1 MRVKPSLTDVTSLGH
16 FILWMLLALWL
27 AVSRAK
33 EICEG
38 TIDSPGTYELVGYT
52 CTVTVTDGGSGAKIV
67 FRHASDFNLVGENEQ
82 SPVSVTVE
90 IDDDYYQCD
99 YGFTVH
105 FENVN
110 VDFTGNGVVRMKW
123 SSARFENSK
132 LTSRNE
138 MDVELVAGELAAD
151 GCVFADYASFAAAF
165 GASGPLQKG
174 KGIWSA
180 VDGLTLSAPLPD
192 KPGKITFTP
201 TNFVVAFDQEE
212 ELVVEENKELILKL
226 TGASDMT
233 FEAANLDERHIIEG
247 GVFLTVKKAKVTC
260 GESFKDVALV
270 EKGITIEA
278 GVLSVPYD
286 HVPTEIFTISEDCVV
301 IYEGKSLICL
311 YETSESDCTS
321 LGYEKV
327 KYTENMA
334 VASGAYVGYII
345 GSSALQPKLTYSDG
359 SAKDVEFGSS
369 KFTLSI
375 TTASPDGIILTSDG
389 ELELVASGDLVLK
402 RLVSPAQD
410 KITVTKQVGLTVTE
424 EIALH
429 HATYLT
435 YISESSPWKPF
446 QMNENIK
453 ATFHLR
459 MSDASFD
466 VKEREIQVGTTVF
479 QSSQFNFDTLK
490 FVTVTTI
497 YGLTLQCTGPNVA
510 SGFTIQ
516 VRGAFETLTL
526 ENEWKL
532 IKPTAEKTIKI
543 QWSGGSGKLKHP
555 LENLNDLFT
564 VTGDGV
570 TITKIDTSSSMYQF
584 CLYSSSASKCP
595 LVFDQAVL
603 VSDGKVDQVPEFT
616 SIVYHVT
623 DGLTRL
629 NFKIDSS
636 SSSNVSIRCDD
647 SSSADIV
654 VEFSTES
661 MSVFELVNVKTL
673 SVTGS
678 AVDVDML
685 LLGDSDLHSGGQLL
699 TAISLGTT
707 WKKYDQIVKQLNY
720 KYEDLVLS
728 GYEDSGV
735 MHPNEDEASKINFGQ
750 GTITFSGKSEKSF
763 SLNGRLSVTTY
774 SKATTISADSGITE
788 INQLNIDIATGTSNL
803 PHEITI
809 EDALG
814 SVEVKGNSKMII
826 SANNPDVYIAVSHP
840 FLSFQDS
847 ICSWKPWK
855 PAYEGHLKETSRT
868 SKILYVYKNTPKQDD
883 PEIENIQLIDNSFTV
898 PSNARHYNLTFEEEI
913 ADPIA
918 KFTSNSCAYV
928 TLKNISITVVF
939 NLDNIPQG
947 VSFRF
952 EDCQVRLAGSDAT
965 IKAESMYFHNVELS
979 LAEQR
984 TYRLEVSKEAEI
996 HMDVY
1001 AKMKESIFTGGIFVH
1016 DLHLYNSEEQFI
1028 KGISF
1033 FRDGWKFVLEGSEFT
1048 LKQTEADNV
1057 NLDLYRPDTGGSL
1070 VHEVTVTAMESV
1082 LYGNIVIAIANA
1094 HLCLVFDDSWKTVTG
1109 WANSKAPT
1117 FVESAGKAKVL
1128 YEHNT
1133 DVPGL
1138 LGSPSTV
1145 EFYDKKQ
1152 HNYCVYDA
1160 DKFVYLAACWQR
1172 NDSYP
1177 HPISEH
1183 WEITEDGVYVVYT
1196 SKQPKFG
1203 TNQELT
1209 VTLVS
1214 DSPNFDFNFNLANLN
1229 ENINLVLV
1237 NGGSGVRKA
1246 SFPETTTIKSLTMSQ
1261 GNIDIVLPHPYSAKF
1276 TTTENVELSYRNF
1289 KTHFGGYG
1297 QFSQWFN
1304 IQVGGTL
1311 SIIDDNHFQ
1320 EIKCVTTGWEVQG
1333 GANQWSVSIPVKQV
1347 HGFGLE
1353 TSVISLSLSASGSQL
1368 PGYTSCSLLSASG
1381 FLYID
1386 DSFKSVVV
1394 SGNKVKIVSHS
1405 PNTVISMPWASLPM
1419 TIFSVEGEFKVESR
1433 APTDEKVFCVQG
1445 DSSCGIQGA
1454 EVITTSEIECHGSGR
1469 AVYYVTKEDVSFKV
1483 TDQSS
1488 TIVSIIGVG
1497 SQRRINLA
1505 VQNAEYVTNLVLTK
1519 VNAKLNTNIIVQSF
1533 EASDSTLMWGRGQMK
1548 FSTGRFSS
1556 DYGSISNFA
1565 GEISVLGALVL
1576 NLGNGVM
1583 TGSTITTFT
1592 FESSD
1597 VTASITVPEQLPS
1610 ITIGHKALHCAGNN
1624 HGGIYVKNIGFGKQE
1639 LIYQS
1644 RAMVMVDYDSSAA
1657 HSLSETATQTIPHVA
1672 FIFNENSDITFLK
1685 QLPSSDMC
1693 PLLSSTGKNIT
1704 LAVQAPNDFDFAE
1717 STTIISDF
1725 TSLTNLADLSKLS
1738 QATLYVD
1745 TKDTLDEVQL
1755 GNDGMTLVS
1764 SGNTLDINNH
1774 IIGGP
1779 VTILN
1784 TRLDRGVHV
1793 SIKDGTTKIN
1803 ARFHVGEGSTL
1814 ALGKGFTALEAD
1826 SIMIITGDFG
1836 SHVTWEEPLPSW
1848 VVIGDNINKS
1858 KGLSSGA
1865 IAGIV
1870 VAVLAVLA
1878 VAIFLGVWF
1887 GVIKKRQRDGYDWN
1901 DSVDSPLETNTL

>member
-1 MRVKPSLTDVTSLGH
+1 MTSLGH

-27 AVSRAK
+27 AVSKAV
-33 EICEG
+33 EICDY
-38 TIDSPGTYELVGYT
+38 TIETSGTYELVGYT
-52 CTVTVTDGGSGAKIV
+52 CTVTVKDGGAGAKIV
-67 FRHASDFNLVGENEQ
+67 FRQASDFNLIGENDQ
-82 SPVSVTVE
+82 NPVSVTVE

-99 YGFTVH
+99 YAFTVH

-110 VDFTGNGVVRMKW
+110 VDFTGNGVIKMQW

-132 LTSRNE
+132 LTSKNE
-138 MDVELVAGELAAD
+138 MDVELVAGQLAAD
-151 GCVFADYASFAAAF
+151 GCVFADYPSFAAAF

-180 VDGLTLSAPLPD
+180 VEGLTLSAPLPN

-201 TNFVVAFDQEE
+201 TNFVVTFDDGEE

-226 TGASDMT
+226 SGASDMT
-233 FEAANLDERHIIEG
+233 FEAENLDERHIIEG
-247 GVFLTVKKAKVTC
+247 GVFLSVNKAKVTC
-260 GESFKDVALV
+260 GQSFKDVALV

-301 IYEGKSLICL
+301 IYEGKRLICL
-311 YETSESDCTS
+311 YATSESDCTS

-327 KYTENMA
+327 QYKENM
-334 VASGAYVGYII
+334 VVDSGAYVGYIV
-345 GSSALQPKLTYSDG
+345 GSSALKPRLTYSDG

-369 KFTLSI
+369 GFTLAI
-375 TTASPDGIILTSDG
+375 TGASPDGIILTSKG
-389 ELELVASGDLVLK
+389 ELEIDASGDLVIK

-410 KITVTKQVGLTVTE
+410 KITVGKEVGITVTE

-429 HATYLT
+429 IATYLT
-435 YISESSPWKPF
+435 YISESSPWKSF
-446 QMNENIK
+446 HINDNIK

-459 MSDASFD
+459 WEDTSFD
-466 VKEREIQVGTTVF
+466 VKEREIQIGTTVF

-490 FVTVTTI
+490 FVTVTTVR
-497 YGLTLQCTGPNVA
+497 GLTLQCTGPNVA

-516 VRGAFETLTL
+516 VGGAFETLTL
-526 ENEWKL
+526 ENEWRL
-532 IKPTAEKTIKI
+532 IKPTPEKTIKI
-543 QWSGGSGKLKHP
+543 HWSGSRGELMHP

-570 TITKIDTSSSMYQF
+570 TITKIDTSSGMYQF
-584 CLYSSSASKCP
+584 CLYKSSDKYCP
-595 LVFDQAVL
+595 HGVDLAVL
-603 VSDGKVDQVPEFT
+603 VSDGNVDQVPEFT

-623 DGLTRL
+623 DGLTNL
-629 NFKIDSS
+629 NFKINST
-636 SSSNVSIRCDD
+636 SSSNVSIRCDS

-661 MSVFELVNVKTL
+661 MSVLELVNVKTL

-678 AVDVDML
+678 AVTVDML
-685 LLGDSDLHSGGQLL
+685 MLGDSDLQNGNKLL
-699 TAISLGTT
+699 TANSLGTT

-720 KYEDLVLS
+720 NSVDLVLS
-728 GYEDSGV
+728 GYEDSGI
-735 MHPNEDEASKINFGQ
+735 MHPNEDEASKINFGRD
-750 GTITFSGKSEKSF
+750 TITFSGEKSEKSF
-763 SLNGRLSVTTY
+763 SLHGRLSVTTY
-774 SKATTISADSGITE
+774 SNTTTISADTGISE
-788 INQLNIDIATGTSNL
+788 INQLNIDIATGNSTS

-814 SVEVKGNSKMII
+814 SVEVKGKNKMII
-826 SANNPDVYIAVSHP
+826 SANNADVYIAVSHP
-840 FLSFQDS
+840 FLSFKDS
-847 ICSWKPWK
+847 ICSWKPWT
-855 PAYEGHLKETSRT
+855 PAYKARLKETSRT
-868 SKILYVYKNTPKQDD
+868 SKILYVYKTKPKEDD
-883 PEIENIQLIDNSFTV
+883 PEIDNIELVDNSFTV
-898 PSNARHYNLTFEEEI
+898 PSKAKHYNLTFEEDI
-913 ADPIA
+913 VDPIA
-918 KFTSNSCAYV
+918 KFASDSCAHV
-928 TLKNISITVVF
+928 TLKDLSITVQF

-952 EDCQVRLAGSDAT
+952 ENCQVRFAGSDTT
-965 IKAESMYFHNVELS
+965 IKAESMYFHYVELS

-984 TYRLEVSKEAEI
+984 KYRLEVSNEAEI

-1016 DLHLYNSEEQFI
+1016 DLHLYNSDEQFI

-1033 FRDGWKFVLEGSEFT
+1033 LRDGWKFALKESEFT

-1057 NLDLYRPDTGGSL
+1057 YLDLYRPDTGSSL

-1094 HLCLVFDDSWKTVTG
+1094 RLCLVFDDSWKTVTG
-1109 WANSKAPT
+1109 WTDSKAPT

-1133 DVPGL
+1133 NVPGL
-1138 LGSPSTV
+1138 LGNPSIV

-1160 DKFVYLAACWQR
+1160 DKFVFLAACWR
-1172 NDSYP
+1172 RSDSYP
-1177 HPISEH
+1177 HPISEQ

-1196 SKQPKFG
+1196 NKQPKFAAS
-1203 TNQELT
+1203 QELT

-1214 DSPNFDFNFNLANLN
+1214 DSPDFDFNFNSANLN
-1229 ENINLVLV
+1229 ENINLILV

-1246 SFPETTTIKSLTMSQ
+1246 SFPETTTVKSLTMSQ
-1261 GNIDIVLPHPYSAKF
+1261 GNIDISLPHPYSAKF
-1276 TTTENVELSYRNF
+1276 TAMGNVELSYRNF

-1320 EIKCVTTGWEVQG
+1320 EIKCVATGWEVQG
-1333 GANQWSVSIPVKQV
+1333 GANQWSVSVPVKQV

-1353 TSVISLSLSASGSQL
+1353 TSITGLSLSASGSQL
-1368 PGYTSCSLLSASG
+1368 AGYTSCSMLSASG

-1386 DSFKSVVV
+1386 DSFKSVLV

-1405 PNTVISMPWASLPM
+1405 PNTIISIPWVSLPM
-1419 TIFSVEGEFKVESR
+1419 TIFSVEGEFKLESR

-1445 DSSCGIQGA
+1445 DSGCGIQGA
-1454 EVITTSEIECHGSGR
+1454 EVITTPEIVCHGSGR

-1488 TIVSIIGVG
+1488 AVVSIIGVG

-1505 VQNAEYVTNLVLTK
+1505 LQNAEYVTNLVLAK
-1519 VNAKLNTNIIVQSF
+1519 VNAKLNTNIVVQSF
-1533 EASDSTLMWGRGQMK
+1533 EASDSTLSWGRGQMK

-1556 DYGSISNFA
+1556 DYASLSNFA
-1565 GEISVLGALVL
+1565 GEVGVLGALVL
-1576 NLGNGVM
+1576 NVGNGIM
-1583 TGSTITTFT
+1583 TGSATTTFD

-1597 VTASITVPEQLPS
+1597 VTANIAVPEQLPS
-1610 ITIGHKALHCAGNN
+1610 ITLGRTSLRCVGNN
-1624 HGGIYVKNIGFGKQE
+1624 HGGIYIKNIGYGKQE
-1639 LIYQS
+1639 LSYNS
-1644 RAMVMVDYDSSAA
+1644 RAMVTVDYDSSAA

-1672 FIFNENSDITFLK
+1672 FIFNENSEITFLK

-1704 LAVQAPNDFDFAE
+1704 LVVQAPNDFDFAE
-1717 STTIISDF
+1717 STPIISDF

-1745 TKDTLDEVQL
+1745 TKDTVDEVQL

-1764 SGNTLDINNH
+1764 SGKTLDINNH

-1784 TRLDRGVHV
+1784 TRLDKPVHV
-1793 SIKDGTTKIN
+1793 SIKDGTAKIN

-1814 ALGKGFTALEAD
+1814 ALGKGFAALDDD
-1826 SIMIITGDFG
+1826 SIMIITGEFG

-1858 KGLSSGA
+1858 KGLSPGA

-1870 VAVLAVLA
+1870 VAVVVVLA

-1887 GVIKKRQRDGYDWN
+1887 GVIKKRQRSFDG
-1901 DSVDSPLETNTL
+1901 